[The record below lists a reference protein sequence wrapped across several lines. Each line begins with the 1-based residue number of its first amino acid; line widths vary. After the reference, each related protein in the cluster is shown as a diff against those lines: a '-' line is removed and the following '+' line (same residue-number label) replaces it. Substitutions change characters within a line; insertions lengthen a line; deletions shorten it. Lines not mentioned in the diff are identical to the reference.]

1 MEEIDG
7 KGQAGPW
14 NGGAGTAWVDEQD
27 VIDAMFRSV
36 EEALLASCPAH
47 EAAGIL
53 DVGCGTGG
61 TTLALARR
69 VKAGVR
75 CLGVDISA
83 QMVAAARRRAADEGL
98 AADFVQADAQRHAFA
113 PASVDLVVSRF
124 GVMFFDDPV
133 AAFANLR
140 RAMRPNGQL
149 RFMAWRGPGDNPFM
163 TAAEEAARPLLP
175 DLPRRTPDE
184 PGQFGFARA
193 ARVLAILEEAGWEA
207 PRCEPVDIVC
217 RFPAAALDG
226 YLARMGL
233 VGRALEG
240 ADPALRQAVLARVRP
255 RFERYVEGGV
265 VRFTA
270 ACWLAGAG
278 AGASLKPPGYES
290 SPSRASGSPR
300 S

>member
-1 MEEIDG
+1 MQELNG
-7 KGQAGPW
+7 KGQAGRW
-14 NGGAGTAWVDEQD
+14 NGGAGSAWVDEQE
-27 VIDAMFRSV
+27 VIDAMFRPV
-36 EEALLASCPAH
+36 DLALLASCPAGG
-47 EAAGIL
+47 ATGIL

-69 VKAGVR
+69 SGAPAR

-83 QMVAAARRRAADEGL
+83 QMVAAARRRAAAQGL
-98 AADFVQADAQRHAFA
+98 AVGFVQADAQRHAFA

-140 RAMRPNGQL
+140 RAVRPGGQL

-175 DLPRRTPDE
+175 ELPPRTPDE

-193 ARVLAILEEAGWEA
+193 ERVAAILAEAGWEA

-217 RFPAAALDG
+217 AFPAAALDG
-226 YLARMGL
+226 YLAHMGP

-240 ADPALRQAVLARVRP
+240 AAPALRQAVLARVRP
-255 RFERYVEGGV
+255 SFARYVEGGV

-270 ACWLAGAG
+270 ACWLAGAVG
-278 AGASLKPPGYES
+278 
-290 SPSRASGSPR
+290 R
-300 S
+300 